1 MSKKRLSD
9 ELDKLERNDARVA
22 EARKRLDDLPE
33 DMARTDRH
41 REARRIVGRRPT
53 EPPVEMRPDRDPD
66 REIR

>member
-1 MSKKRLSD
+1 MPKKHLND
-9 ELDKLERNDARVA
+9 ELNELERNDARVA

-33 DMARTDRH
+33 DMARTKRH
-41 REARRIVGRRPT
+41 QEARRLVGRRPS